1 MRLLV
6 VGLVGTGVE
15 VVCVV
20 GVVLRMI
27 FDLVCTNL
35 FVLMRMMMVRSMVM
49 KFVVGKNN
57 DVLFCGISVI
67 YIMDVSEGS
76 PRKSLRMLV
85 LVRLLSCSF
94 SSSHNVVRIDV
105 EDSG

>member
-1 MRLLV
+1 M
-6 VGLVGTGVE
+6 E

-35 FVLMRMMMVRSMVM
+35 FVLMRMMMVRSMVI
-49 KFVVGKNN
+49 KFVVGKND

-67 YIMDVSEGS
+67 YIMDVSGGN
-76 PRKSLRMLV
+76 PHKRLCVLV

-94 SSSHNVVRIDV
+94 SSSHNVVCIDV